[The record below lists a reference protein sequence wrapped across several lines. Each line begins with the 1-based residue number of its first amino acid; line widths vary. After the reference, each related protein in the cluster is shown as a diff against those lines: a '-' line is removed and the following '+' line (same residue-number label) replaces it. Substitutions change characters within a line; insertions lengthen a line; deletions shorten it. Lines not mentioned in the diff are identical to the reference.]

1 MKNNSINKNII
12 FWTKSFRNNNPVYTI
27 TPADL
32 KNYIES
38 INICIFAINKQTKV
52 IQFTNGIATEIAP
65 QEVFNICLKYVET
78 FKNTALTNAFLKQG
92 ETLLLSKK
100 AILGS
105 LNVTDLLPVR
115 DKINKSFIFYENCFV
130 EISPHSE
137 LKIYDYSKIVTLNGF
152 VWEKSILKR
161 HFTQNNEV
169 CVFEK
174 FLRLVT
180 NNDEHFYCVVCA
192 IGYLLH
198 SYKNPSITRV
208 LIISDENT
216 EVENKA
222 NGGTGKGMIV
232 KSVEKFKNVATQN
245 GKNID
250 FSNNRF
256 AFQSITLFTDVL
268 FIDDVK
274 KGFDF
279 EQLFSIITDK
289 TIVEQKNKTSF
300 EIPFEFSPKII
311 ISTNYQIS
319 GDSSSHNRRK
329 YLIFLNNY
337 FSDLYTP
344 FMEFNH
350 LFFTDWD
357 KTEWNRFDTFM
368 LSCIRKFLENG
379 LIDYEKNKE
388 LQLKKL
394 KQEIDQNVFEL
405 LENRCN
411 ELNRFYNLKATA
423 LKNTK
428 QLSLYAQYKGY
439 ELKTR
444 IVKGC
449 TEFLF
454 KEKKQ

>member
-1 MKNNSINKNII
+1 MENSSNTKNIT
-12 FWTKSFRNNNPVYTI
+12 FWNKSFRGNNTIYTI
-27 TPADL
+27 NPIEL
-32 KNYIES
+32 KRYIES
-38 INICIFAINKQTKV
+38 TNICIFAINSQTKV
-52 IQFTNGIATEIAP
+52 IQFTNGIAKEITP
-65 QEVFNICLKYVET
+65 QEVFNICLKYIET
-78 FKNTALTNAFLKQG
+78 FKNTALTNAFLRQG
-92 ETLLLSKK
+92 ETLILSKK

-105 LNVTDLLPVR
+105 LNITDLLPVR
-115 DKINKSFIFYENCFV
+115 DKIDKAFIFYENCFV
-130 EISPHSE
+130 EISPHLE
-137 LKIYDYSKIVTLNGF
+137 FIINAYSKINNLNGF
-152 VWEKSILKR
+152 VWEKSILQR
-161 HFTQNNEV
+161 HFTQNSEV
-169 CVFEK
+169 CVFER
-174 FLRLVT
+174 FLKLVT
-180 NNDEHFYCVVCA
+180 NNDEHFNCVVCA

-198 SYKNPSITRV
+198 SYKNPSVTKV

-250 FSNNRF
+250 LSNNRF
-256 AFQSITLFTDVL
+256 AFQSITLFTDLL
-268 FIDDVK
+268 FLDDVK

-279 EQLFSIITDK
+279 EELFSIITDK
-289 TIVEQKNKTSF
+289 TIVEQKNKASF

-311 ISTNYQIS
+311 ISSNYQIQ

-350 LFFTDWD
+350 LFFSDWD
-357 KTEWNRFDTFM
+357 KVEWNRFDTFM
-368 LSCIRKFLENG
+368 ISCIRKFLENG

-394 KQEIDQNVFEL
+394 KQEIDINVFEL
-405 LENRCN
+405 LENRRN
-411 ELNRFYNLKATA
+411 ELNRFYSLKEIK

-428 QLSLYAQYKGY
+428 QISLYAQYKGF
-439 ELKTR
+439 EFKTR
-444 IVKGC
+444 QNNGC

-454 KEKKQ
+454 KPKK